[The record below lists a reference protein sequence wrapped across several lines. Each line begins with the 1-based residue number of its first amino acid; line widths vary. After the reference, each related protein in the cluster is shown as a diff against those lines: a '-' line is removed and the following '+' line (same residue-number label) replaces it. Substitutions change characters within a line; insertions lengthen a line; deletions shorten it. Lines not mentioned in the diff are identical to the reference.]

1 MGTISTT
8 GATALGALA
17 LLAAG
22 AASSFAA
29 PGDMARLAYP
39 GALAY
44 KRPWIGEAC
53 KQDFSTLCSSLP
65 SNSRRDA
72 IVDCLK
78 QHADAL
84 SPSCHEAI
92 SDPPKGMGAGASSPH
107 GGHGGRHAAPETPE
121 P

>member
-1 MGTISTT
+1 MGAISTT
-8 GATALGALA
+8 GATALAALA
-17 LLAAG
+17 LLTAG
-22 AASSFAA
+22 AAPSFAA
-29 PGDMARLAYP
+29 PRDMARLAHP
-39 GALAY
+39 GASEY

-65 SNSRRDA
+65 TNSRRDA

-92 SDPPKGMGAGASSPH
+92 SDPPRGMEAGASSAH
-107 GGHGGRHAAPETPE
+107 GGHGGRHAAPEAPE